1 MIALSAWGERKHKKG
16 EGLRFGLCIEDNAAL
31 DVSKLQK
38 HALSKSGRRR
48 EGASDPTRLPA
59 E

>member
-1 MIALSAWGERKHKKG
+1 MIALSAWGERKHKERRG
-16 EGLRFGLCIEDNAAL
+16 APLWVVHCNAAL